1 MKRIPKIKQKL
12 SLIDGSRSPNLTIWM
27 LSWPVILD
35 QTFQTLIQYID
46 TAMVGSLGPVATAA
60 VAVNTSTIWLINGV
74 MYSFGAAYSVVI
86 ARYIGAQEHDKI
98 KKSVTQAF
106 LAIISLSVIITILMS
121 YVSRHLAIWLG
132 VEEKVVADALAY
144 MKVIAISYPFFIT
157 FVFLA
162 NMIRSSGDTKTP
174 LISNIVTN
182 MFNIVGNFLLIFPTR
197 TIEVLG
203 KEFTMY
209 GADLGVKGAAIATLI
224 SHILSASIL
233 LTIVLT
239 KESDI
244 KVSMKNFSWKF
255 DRLISRQVLKVGLPM
270 ALERITLS
278 SGQIVLTSLVTTLG
292 TISLAA
298 HHLAITAESITFMP
312 VSGFSLAAAT
322 LVAQSLGANKREMAK
337 DFARRT
343 LTGGVLLM
351 SATGLFMYFAAPQL
365 MSFFTKDI
373 EVITL
378 GARVLRIEA
387 FAQPF
392 FAASIVIGGILRGAG
407 DTKWPFIFSIIGMW
421 FVRLLPA
428 FVLITFFNGTL
439 VVGWICMVADLVVRG
454 SLNFYRYRSGKWLDV
469 WVN

>member
-1 MKRIPKIKQKL
+1 LKKQNKFKERI
-12 SLIDGSRSPNLTIWM
+12 SLIDGSRSPNRTIWM

-46 TAMVGSLGPVATAA
+46 TAMVGSLGPIATAA

-74 MYSFGAAYSVVI
+74 MYSFGAAYSVII
-86 ARYIGAQEHDKI
+86 ARYIGAQEPENI
-98 KKSVTQAF
+98 KKSVKQAF
-106 LAIISLSVIITILMS
+106 LAIISLSVIITLLMS
-121 YVSRHLAIWLG
+121 VVSRHLAVWLG
-132 VEEKVVADALAY
+132 VEQKVVSDAIDY

-182 MFNIVGNFLLIFPTR
+182 FFNIIGNFLLIFPTR
-197 TIEVLG
+197 SVTFLSW
-203 KEFTMY
+203 EFTLY
-209 GADLGVKGAAIATLI
+209 GADLGVKGAAIATLC
-224 SHILSASIL
+224 SHIISATIL
-233 LTIVLT
+233 LVIVLT
-239 KESDI
+239 KDSPI
-244 KVSMKNFSWKF
+244 KVSLKHFSWRF
-255 DRLISRQVLKVGLPM
+255 DSMISRQVVKVGLPM

-292 TISLAA
+292 TVSLAA

-312 VSGFSLAAAT
+312 VSGFSLASAT
-322 LVAQSLGANKREMAK
+322 LVAQSLGAKKREMAK

-343 LTGGVLLM
+343 LTGGVILM
-351 SATGLFMYFAAPQL
+351 SVTGTFMYIAATQL
-365 MSFFTKDI
+365 MGFFTNDV

-392 FAASIVIGGILRGAG
+392 FAMSIVIGGILRGAG
-407 DTKWPFIFSIIGMW
+407 DTKWPFIYSIIGMW

-428 FVLITFFNGTL
+428 FVIITFFNGTL
-439 VVGWICMVADLVVRG
+439 VVGWTCMVADLVVRG
-454 SLNFYRYRSGKWLDV
+454 SLNFHRYKSGKWLDV

>member
-1 MKRIPKIKQKL
+1 
-12 SLIDGSRSPNLTIWM
+12 
-27 LSWPVILD
+27 
-35 QTFQTLIQYID
+35 QYID

-60 VAVNTSTIWLINGV
+60 VAVNTSTIWLVNGV

-86 ARYIGAQEHDKI
+86 ARYIGAQESDNI
-98 KKSVTQAF
+98 QKSVKQAF
-106 LAIISLSVIITILMS
+106 LAMISLSLIITLVMS
-121 YVSRHLAIWLG
+121 IVSRHLAIWLG
-132 VEEKVVADALAY
+132 VEQKVVSDAVDY
-144 MKVIAISYPFFIT
+144 MKIIAISYPFFIT
-157 FVFLA
+157 FIFLS

-182 MFNIVGNFLLIFPTR
+182 LFNITGNFLLIFPTR
-197 TIEVLG
+197 EITFLSR
-203 KEFTMY
+203 EFTVY
-209 GADLGVKGAAIATLI
+209 GAGLGVKGAAIATLI

-239 KESDI
+239 KDSPLKI
-244 KVSMKNFSWKF
+244 SLKKFSWRF
-255 DRLISRQVLKVGLPM
+255 DPIISHQVLRVGLPM

-278 SGQIVLTSLVTTLG
+278 SGQIVLTSLVTNLG
-292 TISLAA
+292 TVSLAA

-312 VSGFSLAAAT
+312 VSGFSLASAT
-322 LVAQSLGANKREMAK
+322 LVAQALGAKKREMAK

-343 LTGGVLLM
+343 LIGGIVLM
-351 SATGLFMYFAAPQL
+351 SVTGTGMYLAAVQL
-365 MSFFTKDI
+365 MSFFTQDI

-392 FAASIVIGGILRGAG
+392 FAMSIVIGGILRGAG

-439 VVGWICMVADLVVRG
+439 IVGWVCMVADLVVRG
-454 SLNFYRYRSGKWLDV
+454 SLNFHRYRSGKWLDV
-469 WVN
+469 WVNPEKDR